1 MADTISKP
9 PQETDRQQPPNNSA
23 SNPIKVILADSQAIY
38 RVGIRKIFALED
50 DIRVVAQAETLG
62 QLLAAASKAEADVVL
77 FESALGPN
85 PTSAIGEVSRRAPN
99 SKIIVIT
106 ADNGGEEDTVEYL
119 RRGVRGIIN
128 RSVSPDLLV
137 KCVRKVA
144 EGETWL
150 DNQGVNWVIEAYRT
164 QASQL
169 TSARP
174 KSRLTDK
181 ELMIVACVT
190 QGMKNKEIA
199 VEVGTTEQV
208 VKNYLRKVYDK
219 LGVSDRLELAL
230 YCIHHRLL
238 QGVHASGAEMTHV
251 PANGAANGNG
261 TATTATPGA
270 PSAPSKP
277 VTSAPVH
284 PPTASSNKA

>member
-1 MADTISKP
+1 MGNEPAKP
-9 PQETDRQQPPNNSA
+9 GNSHQAEKPAAAASNSA
-23 SNPIKVILADSQAIY
+23 STAPNPIKILIADSQAIY

-50 DIRVVAQAETLG
+50 DLRVVAQAESLG
-62 QLLAAASKAEADVVL
+62 QTLAAATRFEPDVVL
-77 FESALGPN
+77 MESAISPN
-85 PTSAIGEVSRRAPN
+85 PAGAVAEVMKRVPNAKMVIISGES
-99 SKIIVIT
+99 
-106 ADNGGEEDTVEYL
+106 DEDDTVEYL
-119 RRGVRGIIN
+119 RRGVRGIIK
-128 RSVSPDLLV
+128 RSVAPELLI

-164 QASQL
+164 QTAHPN
-169 TSARP
+169 SAKP
-174 KSRLTDK
+174 KGRLTDK
-181 ELMIVACVT
+181 ELLIVACVT

-238 QGVHASGAEMTHV
+238 QGVKV
-251 PANGAANGNG
+251 PR
-261 TATTATPGA
+261 PGEIA
-270 PSAPSKP
+270 PAKP
-277 VTSAPVH
+277 VAGVGPVD
-284 PPTASSNKA
+284 PPSASSNKA